1 MDNNIISVTGIS
13 EPLLHLIDER
23 VRQKGV
29 DRDAYVRDLIKQDIY
44 GSPVSHSSRGASSE
58 ENYSFTPQGKKR
70 PFDPKQWEEDMK
82 VLTNRATKI
91 PVLPPSAYTRE
102 SIYGNHD

>member
-23 VRQKGV
+23 VRQKGG
-29 DRDAYVRDLIKQDIY
+29 DRSAYVRDLIEQDIY
-44 GSPVSHSSRGASSE
+44 GSPVPHFERGTE
-58 ENYSFTPQGKKR
+58 EKHSFTPQKR
-70 PFDPKQWEEDMK
+70 PFDPKQWEKDMK